1 MAAKKAHAEQD
12 GFMAKYRHAR
22 IGPRKVRYVLDVIR
36 GLAVNDALAQLKHIH
51 KRAAPMI
58 AKVIKSAMANAQQ
71 EGNVDADDLVVAE
84 TFADPGPVLKR
95 WSPRAMGRVYGIR
108 RRTSHISVILRK
120 HEEKA

>member
-1 MAAKKAHAEQD
+1 MAAKKTDD
-12 GFMAKYRHAR
+12 GFTAKHRLAR
-22 IGPRKVRYVLDVIR
+22 IGPRKVRCVMDVIR
-36 GLAVNDALAQLKHIH
+36 GLPVNDALAQLKHIH

-84 TFADPGPVLKR
+84 TYADPGPVLKR

-108 RRTSHISVILRK
+108 RRTSHISVVLRK